1 MELPATEQRAGDLA
15 LDQLDPTQLA
25 DAFQR
30 ADHEAARAVAGAGQA
45 IARAI
50 ELAADALSGG
60 GRVILGGAG
69 TSGRLAVMEAA
80 ECRPTFSSDR
90 VVGCM
95 AGGAEAFLQAK
106 EGAEDDRQAGADQ
119 ADALKVS
126 AGDLALGISASGRT
140 PWAWGLLERA
150 RRLGARTGMISCSSP
165 VEPELL
171 DVAIVLSTGPE
182 LLTGS
187 TRLKAGTATKCAL
200 NAITTGSMARVGK
213 VLDDLMVDVQPTN
226 AKLRDRARRIVSQAA
241 PCAGERAAELLE
253 ASDWQVKTAIVMARR
268 GLDAPQARA
277 ALDEHQGHLRRAI
290 EAAQ

>member
-1 MELPATEQRAGDLA
+1 MDLPSTEQRAGDLA
-15 LDQLDPTQLA
+15 LDKLDPAQLA

-45 IARAI
+45 IARTI
-50 ELAADALSGG
+50 ELAAQALGGG
-60 GRVILGGAG
+60 GRLILGGAG

-119 ADALKVS
+119 ADALGLC
-126 AGDLALGISASGRT
+126 ADDLALGISASGRT
-140 PWAWGLLERA
+140 PWAWGLIERA
-150 RRLGARTGMISCSSP
+150 RQLGARTGMISCSPP
-165 VEPELL
+165 VQPELL
-171 DVAIVLSTGPE
+171 DVEIVLATGPE

-213 VLDDLMVDVQPTN
+213 VLDDLMIDVQATN
-226 AKLRDRARRIVSQAA
+226 AKLRDRARRIVGQAA
-241 PCAGERAAELLE
+241 ACSEERARGLLE

-268 GLDAPQARA
+268 SLDVERARA
-277 ALDEHQGHLRRAI
+277 ALAAHGGHLRHAL